1 MADGLSANL
10 ENTTWQGEPSQCKFN
25 FSTSPVFIGSLKGS
39 FPVTAAQMKFGAT
52 PAASQ
57 LTFSLDLT
65 GIKSSFS
72 MVDSQLPNLVK
83 NKPSKGIA
91 TFTSNEITPNGENW
105 VIKGELVSDDIKI
118 PVELTATGDEVGD
131 EFVIKGTAK
140 RNFTAVKLPMA
151 PEIPSV
157 DVSVDMELYLTS

>member
-1 MADGLSANL
+1 
-10 ENTTWQGEPSQCKFN
+10 
-25 FSTSPVFIGSLKGS
+25 
-39 FPVTAAQMKFGAT
+39 
-52 PAASQ
+52 
-57 LTFSLDLT
+57 
-65 GIKSSFS
+65 
-72 MVDSQLPNLVK
+72 VK

-105 VIKGELVSDDIKI
+105 VIRGELVSDDIKI
-118 PVELTATGDEVGD
+118 PVDFTATGNEVGD

>member
-1 MADGLSANL
+1 MADGLSADL
-10 ENTTWQGEPSQCKFN
+10 ESTTWQGEPSQCKFN

-105 VIKGELVSDDIKI
+105 VIRGELVSDDIKI
-118 PVELTATGDEVGD
+118 PVDLTATGNEVGD

>member
-1 MADGLSANL
+1 MADGLSSNL
-10 ENTTWQGEPSQCKFN
+10 ENTTWDAEASQCKFN

-39 FPVTAAQMKFGAT
+39 FPVVSAQMKFGST
-52 PAASQ
+52 PGDSV
-57 LTFSLDLT
+57 LTFAIDLT

-91 TFTSNEITPNGENW
+91 TFTSQVITAEGDEW
-105 VIKGELVSDDIKI
+105 AIKGELVSDDIKI
-118 PVELTATGDEVGD
+118 PVEMVATGDEVGD
-131 EFVIKGTAK
+131 EFVIKGSAK
-140 RNFTAVKLPMA
+140 RSFTAVKLPMA

-157 DVSVDMELYLTS
+157 EVSVELELYLTS